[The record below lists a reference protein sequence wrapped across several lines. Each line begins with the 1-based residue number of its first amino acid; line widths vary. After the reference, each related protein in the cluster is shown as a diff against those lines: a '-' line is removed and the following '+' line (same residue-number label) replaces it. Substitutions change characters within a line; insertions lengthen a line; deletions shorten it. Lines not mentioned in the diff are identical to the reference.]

1 MNLPA
6 DGFMLLS
13 IVNTKLRDEY
23 SSLKELCEE
32 EDADGEEITAR
43 LAELGYFYDESQNS
57 FK

>member
-23 SSLKELCEE
+23 SSFKELCEE
-32 EDADGEEITAR
+32 EDADGEEIISR